1 MKILLLEDDLILNEI
16 LEEHLIKQK
25 YQITTTFSSNEAI
38 KELYSETFDLLL
50 LDVNVPDLNGFE
62 LLKELRNNNILTP
75 AIFITSLNMVE
86 DMQKGF
92 DSGCDDYIKKPFEL
106 KELDIRINNIKR
118 LFNIDIAKEIT
129 LSKDIVLQ
137 LETQSIKKSN
147 SVYNLSKKEFEV
159 LIYLYNNH
167 AKSISID
174 EFINNI
180 WGYED
185 SINDSTIRT
194 YIKNLRKI
202 LGDNMILNIR
212 GVGYK
217 FNKK

>member
-92 DSGCDDYIKKPFEL
+92 DSGRDDYIKKPFEL

-118 LFNIDIAKEIT
+118 LFNIDTKIIKIDENSYLDLQNLEIN
-129 LSKDIVLQ
+129 LNK
-137 LETQSIKKSN
+137 N
-147 SVYNLSKKEFEV
+147 SFIISKKESEI
-159 LIYLYNNH
+159 LAYLLNNS
-167 AKSISID
+167 KKTISI
-174 EFINNI
+174 EEIINNI
-180 WGYED
+180 WSYED
-185 SINDSTIRT
+185 SVESSTIRT

-202 LGDNMILNIR
+202 LGEDKILNIR
-212 GVGYK
+212 GVGYR
-217 FNKK
+217 FNF